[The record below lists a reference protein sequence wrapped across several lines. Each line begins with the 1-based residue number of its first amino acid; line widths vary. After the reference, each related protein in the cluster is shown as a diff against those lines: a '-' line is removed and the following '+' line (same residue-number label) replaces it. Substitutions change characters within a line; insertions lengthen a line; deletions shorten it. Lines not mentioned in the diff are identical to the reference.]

1 MLLVCGEEAIV
12 LADSVQ
18 CLDLRRVLPLLGL
31 LEYHCL
37 PALQQSVLPRD
48 FCPAIF
54 VICVVGQ
61 SLDSTRVYEV
71 VTLL

>member
-31 LEYHCL
+31 LEY
-37 PALQQSVLPRD
+37 
-48 FCPAIF
+48 
-54 VICVVGQ
+54 GK
-61 SLDSTRVYEV
+61 LD
-71 VTLL
+71 LF